1 VGVRRYRDAVSEAP
15 ANFGDYQTDIY
26 LNGMFAGELPS
37 ITTDLAWRCP
47 ATPATASSPGSR

>member
-1 VGVRRYRDAVSEAP
+1 VSEAP